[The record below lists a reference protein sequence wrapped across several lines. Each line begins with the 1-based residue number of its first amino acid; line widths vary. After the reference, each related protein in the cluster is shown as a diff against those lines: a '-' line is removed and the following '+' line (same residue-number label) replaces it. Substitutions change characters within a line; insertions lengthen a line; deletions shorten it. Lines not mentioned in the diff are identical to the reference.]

1 VGDDERTESHTREHH
16 RGAGAVAS
24 PPRLCAPQAADRENE
39 SAEWPR
45 ARAHRDG
52 VGDDQGSRRDWS
64 RGNQAHRVERSATFA
79 PDAPQVGRYAFVV
92 PGSDESVG
100 LSDRPLPEFDI
111 IYDIDDP
118 AQLVRS
124 TRERLGL
131 TQRRLALRAGTT
143 QAAIS
148 RIERGIVS
156 PTFATLRELMLAMG
170 EEPVLGARRLPTGW
184 DPAHMTST
192 LARTPEERL
201 SLALS
206 WNKMALRLADAGR
219 SAGED
224 G

>member
-1 VGDDERTESHTREHH
+1 
-16 RGAGAVAS
+16 
-24 PPRLCAPQAADRENE
+24 
-39 SAEWPR
+39 
-45 ARAHRDG
+45 
-52 VGDDQGSRRDWS
+52 
-64 RGNQAHRVERSATFA
+64 
-79 PDAPQVGRYAFVV
+79 
-92 PGSDESVG
+92 
-100 LSDRPLPEFDI
+100 
-111 IYDIDDP
+111 
-118 AQLVRS
+118 
-124 TRERLGL
+124 L

-170 EEPVLGARRLPTGW
+170 EEPVLGARRLPTDW

-206 WNKMALRLADAGR
+206 WNKMAGRLADAGR
-219 SAGED
+219 RAGED